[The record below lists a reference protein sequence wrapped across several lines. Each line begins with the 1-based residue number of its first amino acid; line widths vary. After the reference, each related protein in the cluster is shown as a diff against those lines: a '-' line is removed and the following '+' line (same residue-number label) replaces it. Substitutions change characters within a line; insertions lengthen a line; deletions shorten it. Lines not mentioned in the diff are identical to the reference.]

1 MRSYITALLLCLSP
15 MLLAGQVVEGDIP
28 SVQRSTDKVK
38 IDGKNYY
45 IHIVKSGETLYSISK
60 AYEVSQSD
68 IAVNN
73 PDIYNGLKI
82 GQALKIPVRAS
93 ESKGTDDYIYHIV
106 AKGET
111 LYSISRRYNI
121 PVDVLTSINPEV
133 KDGLLVSQVILIP
146 RNLMIPEAKKP
157 AADTVQFIMHEVQKG
172 EGLLA
177 VARRYNIDAKTIETY
192 NQEVLKDGLK
202 LGEYLRIPAVKQHP
216 ADSLMVTSKPEPVA
230 FFSTCKSNFR
240 YNGQPFDISLLLPFS
255 QGSAV
260 DSDELI
266 DEAEEVKM
274 DPGTTNTLESSR
286 ITSQETLTSL
296 NFYEGFL
303 LAVDS
308 MKKAGVSMNINVFDT
323 KHQPE
328 EVTSI
333 LNKGKLDKSNII
345 IGPLFVNEIK
355 PVVAYA
361 ERKSIPMVSPLYSGN
376 EVISEYPGLI
386 SVNQGY
392 GEQLEVFIKNFKF
405 SDTCHYVVIYD
416 MEKLLTGP
424 IQNFSSALNQ
434 RIRESGVRVDSVVH
448 QTAAMKSE
456 EVQAKL
462 HSYMKADG
470 CNVVIIPSQDE
481 PFVSDLLGQLYAVKS
496 LNGLKMIVYGPAR
509 WQKMKNVPP
518 DYLYKLNARVFTPF
532 YVDYSRDEVKRFV
545 ASFRDRYRAE
555 PNQFSFL
562 GYDVGI
568 YFISALKTYGPDF
581 TKCLKDFQKDM
592 LQSTFTFDVVSNESR
607 LSNTHQ
613 FIIGYTDDY
622 DLVRIIP

>member
-146 RNLMIPEAKKP
+146 RNPMIPEAKKP

-230 FFSTCKSNFR
+230 FFSTCKNNFR
-240 YNGQPFDISLLLPFS
+240 YNGQPFDI
-255 QGSAV
+255 
-260 DSDELI
+260 
-266 DEAEEVKM
+266 
-274 DPGTTNTLESSR
+274 
-286 ITSQETLTSL
+286 
-296 NFYEGFL
+296 
-303 LAVDS
+303 
-308 MKKAGVSMNINVFDT
+308 
-323 KHQPE
+323 
-328 EVTSI
+328 
-333 LNKGKLDKSNII
+333 
-345 IGPLFVNEIK
+345 
-355 PVVAYA
+355 
-361 ERKSIPMVSPLYSGN
+361 
-376 EVISEYPGLI
+376 
-386 SVNQGY
+386 
-392 GEQLEVFIKNFKF
+392 
-405 SDTCHYVVIYD
+405 
-416 MEKLLTGP
+416 
-424 IQNFSSALNQ
+424 
-434 RIRESGVRVDSVVH
+434 
-448 QTAAMKSE
+448 
-456 EVQAKL
+456 
-462 HSYMKADG
+462 
-470 CNVVIIPSQDE
+470 
-481 PFVSDLLGQLYAVKS
+481 
-496 LNGLKMIVYGPAR
+496 
-509 WQKMKNVPP
+509 
-518 DYLYKLNARVFTPF
+518 
-532 YVDYSRDEVKRFV
+532 
-545 ASFRDRYRAE
+545 
-555 PNQFSFL
+555 
-562 GYDVGI
+562 
-568 YFISALKTYGPDF
+568 
-581 TKCLKDFQKDM
+581 
-592 LQSTFTFDVVSNESR
+592 
-607 LSNTHQ
+607 
-613 FIIGYTDDY
+613 
-622 DLVRIIP
+622 

>member
-1 MRSYITALLLCLSP
+1 MKSYITALLLCLSP
-15 MLLAGQVVEGDIP
+15 ILLAGQVVEGDVP

-60 AYEVSQSD
+60 AYEVPQSD

-73 PDIYNGLKI
+73 PDIYNGLKV

-93 ESKGTDDYIYHIV
+93 ESKGNDDYIYHIV

-121 PVDVLTSINPEV
+121 PVDVLTRINPEV
-133 KDGLLVSQVILIP
+133 KDGLLVSQVVLIP
-146 RNLMIPEAKKP
+146 RRQVAPEAKRP
-157 AADTVQFIMHEVQKG
+157 AVDSVQFIIHEVQKG

-177 VARRYNIDAKTIETY
+177 VARRYNLDAKTIEAY
-192 NQEVLKDGLK
+192 NQEVLRDGLK
-202 LGEYLRIPAVKQHP
+202 LGEYLKIPVVAQHP
-216 ADSLMVTSKPEPVA
+216 SDTLITQSNSTPIVSSPCMNSFSYNGETFNISLM
-230 FFSTCKSNFR
+230 
-240 YNGQPFDISLLLPFS
+240 LPFS
-255 QGSAV
+255 QGVAV

-266 DEAEEVKM
+266 EEADEAKI
-274 DPGTTNTLESSR
+274 DPTTTNQAEPLR
-286 ITSQETLTSL
+286 ITSQETLVSL

-308 MKKAGVSMNINVFDT
+308 MKKAGVSMNISVYDT

-345 IGPLFVNEIK
+345 IGPLFVNEIT

-361 ERKSIPMVSPLYSGN
+361 EKRSIPMVSPLYSGRD
-376 EVISEYPGLI
+376 VVSEYSGLI
-386 SVNQGY
+386 SVNQGFT
-392 GEQLEVFIKNFKF
+392 EQLQVFIKNFTF
-405 SDTCHYVVIYD
+405 SDTCHYMVIYD
-416 MEKLLTGP
+416 KEKILSTP
-424 IQNFSSALNQ
+424 IQEFSAALSK
-434 RIRESGVRVDSVVH
+434 RFRDAGVKVDSIVH
-448 QTAAMKSE
+448 QTAALKS
-456 EVQAKL
+456 VDAQANL
-462 HSYMKADG
+462 YRYMVADR
-470 CNVVIIPSQDE
+470 CNVVIVPSQDE

-496 LNGLKMIVYGPAR
+496 LNGFKMTVYGPAR

-518 DYLYKLNARVFTPF
+518 DYLFKLNARVFTPF
-532 YVDYSRDEVKRFV
+532 YVDYSREEVKRFV

-568 YFISALKTYGPDF
+568 YFISVLKTYGPDF
-581 TKCLKDFQKDM
+581 TKCLKHFKKDM
-592 LQSTFTFDVVSNESR
+592 LQSSFAFDVVSNEFK
-607 LSNTHQ
+607 LTNTNQ

-622 DLVRIIP
+622 DLVRLMP